1 MYQLGGALGSA
12 RTSTDQ
18 LTRAGRHLCL
28 GHSVWRVLLSS
39 MCLFSSLWLFLLT
52 FQPRWLNNL
61 SDIAPPRKRIC
72 CEDSPGIGHECVD
85 QGWAQDSLPEKVC
98 P

>member
-18 LTRAGRHLCL
+18 LTTAGTHLCL

-39 MCLFSSLWLFLLT
+39 MCLCLFSSLWLFLPTL
-52 FQPRWLNNL
+52 QPRWLNNL
-61 SDIAPPRKRIC
+61 SDIATPRKRI
-72 CEDSPGIGHECVD
+72 SVP
-85 QGWAQDSLPEKVC
+85 L
-98 P
+98 